1 MRRLFWIVFLIVLAV
16 ALALVIHWFPG
27 NVLIVVDQ
35 WRVQVSLSFAI
46 LAVAAAFVLL
56 YALIRF
62 FVWLVDLPSRYQGW
76 RGRRAERRDQS
87 RLEQGWIALL
97 EGRHVFAEK
106 ILTQVSKEASHW
118 RRQVLADLSA
128 ARAAH
133 EIGAF
138 ERRDAL
144 IKEAQTLVA
153 KHDRQSSLKVAVAAA
168 AADLWLDQGK
178 AERALTVLK
187 DANVQDSKDIHT
199 LKLLLRT
206 YQQLNDHAHVLSLA
220 RLLGRKDAITSAQS
234 RALIE
239 GAAASE
245 LTALSQDEQ
254 KEAFW
259 KSLRTE
265 EKVLPEVALVGA
277 SLFQTQ
283 GKHKEASKTLEAAIK
298 SQFDPQLLNAYA
310 KAEPDQVT
318 PRLQQAERW
327 LAERGDDP
335 DLLATLGALCLAAQ
349 MWGQAQRYLEKS
361 ANLRG
366 DARVHALLGSLF
378 DRLGQSDRAA
388 LHWRLATAV
397 SAALPTLAADV
408 VLPAADVQADPSYMH
423 VDAFANDPSTSLD
436 AAPQNANVAFVA
448 DDKARSEDDKIAH
461 TPHQDYDEFFDSA
474 PIPIHSFES
483 IDQTRVPTPEQ
494 SDATKRDR

>member
-1 MRRLFWIVFLIVLAV
+1 MRRLFWIVCLIVLAV

-27 NVLIVVDQ
+27 NVLVVVDQ
-35 WRVQVSLSFAI
+35 WRIQVSLSFAI

-56 YALIRF
+56 YALTRF
-62 FVWLVDLPSRYQGW
+62 LIWLADLPLRYQGW

-106 ILTQVSKEASHW
+106 ILTQVSKEASQW

-138 ERRDAL
+138 ERQDVL

-153 KHDRQSSLKVAVAAA
+153 RHDRQSSLKVAVAAA
-168 AADLWLDQGK
+168 AADLWLEQGK
-178 AERALTVLK
+178 AEKALSVLK
-187 DANVQDSKDIHT
+187 DAKVEDSKDAHT

-206 YQQLNDHAHVLSLA
+206 YQQLNNHAQVLKLA
-220 RLLGRKDAITSAQS
+220 RLLGRKEAITSAQS

-245 LTALSQDEQ
+245 LQSLSQDDQ

-265 EKVLPEVALVGA
+265 EKVLPQVALVGA
-277 SLFQTQ
+277 SFFQAQ
-283 GKHKEASKTLEAAIK
+283 GKHKEASKILEAAIK
-298 SQFDPQLLNAYA
+298 HQFDPQLLNAYA

-327 LAERGDDP
+327 LADRGDDA

-361 ANLRG
+361 AQLRSE
-366 DARVHALLGSLF
+366 ARVHALLGSLF

-388 LHWRLATAV
+388 RHWRLATAV
-397 SAALPTLAADV
+397 SAALPTLAMDV
-408 VLPAADVQADPSYMH
+408 VLPAADVQSDPAYMH
-423 VDAFANDPSTSLD
+423 ADAFANDASASKEST
-436 AAPQNANVAFVA
+436 PQNASPDLTA
-448 DDKARSEDDKIAH
+448 KESARSEGDKIAH
-461 TPHQDYDEFFDSA
+461 IPHQDYDEFFDSA
-474 PIPIHSFES
+474 PIPVHSFES
-483 IDQTRVPTPEQ
+483 IDQASAPAAER
-494 SDATKRDR
+494 SDTTKRDR

>member
-1 MRRLFWIVFLIVLAV
+1 MRRLFWIVFFILLAV

-27 NVLIVVDQ
+27 NVLVVVDQ

-46 LAVAAAFVLL
+46 LAAVAAFVLV
-56 YALIRF
+56 YALTRLV
-62 FVWLVDLPSRYQGW
+62 VWLVDIPSRYQGW
-76 RGRRAERRDQS
+76 RGRRAEQRDQS

-106 ILTQVSKEASHW
+106 VLTQVSREANNW

-138 ERRDAL
+138 ERRDVL
-144 IKEAQTLVA
+144 IKQAQTLVA
-153 KHDRQSSLKVAVAAA
+153 RHDRQSNLKVPVAAA
-168 AADLWLDQGK
+168 AADLWLAQGK
-178 AERALTVLK
+178 AEQALTVLT
-187 DANVQDSKDIHT
+187 DANVQDSKDVHT

-206 YQQLNDHAHVLSLA
+206 HQQLNHHVQVLTLA
-220 RLLGRKDAITSAQS
+220 RLLGRKEAITSSQS

-245 LTALSQDEQ
+245 LKSLAQDDQ

-265 EKVLPEVALVGA
+265 EKVLPQVALAGA
-277 SLFQTQ
+277 SLFQAQ
-283 GKHKEASKTLEAAIK
+283 GKLKESSKTLEMAIK
-298 SQFDPQLLNAYA
+298 HQFDAQLLNAYA

-327 LAERGDDP
+327 LSERADDP

-361 ANLRG
+361 ARLRG

-378 DRLGQSDRAA
+378 DRLGQPERAA
-388 LHWRLATAV
+388 SHWRLATAV
-397 SAALPTLAADV
+397 SAALPTLALDV
-408 VLPAADVQADPSYMH
+408 VLPAAEVQADPAYVH
-423 VDAFANDPSTSLD
+423 ADAFADDPLVS
-436 AAPQNANVAFVA
+436 PQNLNI
-448 DDKARSEDDKIAH
+448 DPLSGGYEKRKDEEIAH
-461 TPHQDYDEFFDSA
+461 IPHQEYDEFFDSA
-474 PIPIHSFES
+474 PIPVHAFES
-483 IDQTRVPTPEQ
+483 IDQAAAPAPEK
-494 SDATKRDR
+494 SDSTKRDH